1 MNKREKID
9 LLLKHAIELKNI
21 LDEEIK
27 NPDNKEFDS
36 SKFEG
41 DKDLDGEIWKQTYT
55 HYYASNYGRIKYKSD
70 KGMIIPQRKQDG
82 NLYLDREKWFKKCA
96 ENNIESIKISTEVLV
111 YTYIA
116 EAFNL
121 NKEGYHIHHINR
133 NGYDNRLENLLALPK
148 WIHDHLCE

>member
-41 DKDLDGEIWKQTYT
+41 DKDLDGEIWKQTFT

-133 NGYDNRLENLLALPK
+133 NGYDNRLENLLALPQ
-148 WIHDHLCE
+148 WIHNHLCE

>member
-133 NGYDNRLENLLALPK
+133 NGYDNRLENLLALPQ
-148 WIHDHLCE
+148 WIHNHLCE

>member
-96 ENNIESIKISTEVLV
+96 ENNIKSIKISTEVLV

-133 NGYDNRLENLLALPK
+133 NGYDNRLENLLALPQ
-148 WIHDHLCE
+148 WIHNHLCE